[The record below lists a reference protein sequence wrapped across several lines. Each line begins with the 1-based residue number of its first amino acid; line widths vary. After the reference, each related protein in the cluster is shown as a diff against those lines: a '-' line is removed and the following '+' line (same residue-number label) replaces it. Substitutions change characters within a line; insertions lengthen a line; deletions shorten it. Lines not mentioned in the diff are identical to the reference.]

1 MTNNK
6 STKRALLTSGLAM
19 FVCVAMLIGSTFAWF
34 TDSVTSGR
42 NQIVAGNLDVELYHG
57 DSLTEKVDGA
67 TNLFTNADGTAIRWE
82 PGVIAYENFKVE
94 NVGSLALKYQLTM
107 NIAGY
112 NTVKDTELS
121 LVDVL
126 KVAIL
131 DGTFSGDRTAAQ
143 NLEFNWTL
151 SDFVKDGVLLSKESD
166 KYAVVI
172 YWEPGAN
179 DNDYNLNNGKESSD
193 GEPLYVNLGV
203 TLAATQTPYEKD
215 SFDEYY
221 DDGAFYAD
229 TYAGSTEELQ
239 TVIESATS
247 GSVIGLNAGTYTL
260 PETIPDGITIVGSGD
275 DTVIDA
281 SATYKLTGSG
291 TTISNMKIDG
301 GGTTD
306 TLYITG
312 DNVTISNSTLTNA
325 GGGTWD
331 CNVDVDTDTDITISG
346 CTITDGFRAIMITDA
361 NTAYVEDCYLD
372 GVYPINVNASD
383 SSIKLVVTNTTL
395 NGWTSYGQIA
405 SASFDNCNFGKETY
419 YNAYAFLRPY
429 ADTTITEC
437 EFSSEFTFGAGAVSG
452 KTITFTGCTVNED
465 VLTVELLKTMFDQS
479 DMDNIQNN
487 TWIVDG
493 VAVTFD

>member
-166 KYAVVI
+166 TYAVVI

-193 GEPLYVNLGV
+193 GEPLYVDLGV
-203 TLAATQTPYEKD
+203 TLAATQTPYEAD
-215 SFDEYY
+215 SFNDQY
-221 DDGAFYAD
+221 DKDAKYPVVDAESLKTTLVDGGVINLGASFNMMNENTVAGRNQINAD
-229 TYAGSTEELQ
+229 TVLNLNNETLTFRNAATDDDPTNISAIYAENFDLTLNAENGGIDSDFYGINVGDASNAAAVQPTVTINGGTYKAGSVVNVE
-239 TVIESATS
+239 
-247 GSVIGLNAGTYTL
+247 
-260 PETIPDGITIVGSGD
+260 
-275 DTVIDA
+275 
-281 SATYKLTGSG
+281 SG
-291 TTISNMKIDG
+291 TV
-301 GGTTD
+301 
-306 TLYITG
+306 YITG
-312 DNVTISNSTLTNA
+312 GFFDGRDVYGDRVNATYLLNCIDRCYKAGNAKIVVT
-325 GGGTWD
+325 GGTFV
-331 CNVDVDTDTDITISG
+331 NFNPANNSAEGAGTNFVPEGYTVQTTA
-346 CTITDGFRAIMITDA
+346 DGA
-361 NTAYVEDCYLD
+361 NTLYT
-372 GVYPINVNASD
+372 
-383 SSIKLVVTNTTL
+383 VV
-395 NGWTSYGQIA
+395 A
-405 SASFDNCNFGKETY
+405 
-419 YNAYAFLRPY
+419 
-429 ADTTITEC
+429 
-437 EFSSEFTFGAGAVSG
+437 
-452 KTITFTGCTVNED
+452 
-465 VLTVELLKTMFDQS
+465 
-479 DMDNIQNN
+479 
-487 TWIVDG
+487 
-493 VAVTFD
+493 